1 MEHESWKEFVSD
13 LRLGLLSRF
22 EKGERHEE
30 SSSYSFAAEVEP
42 VSSVQPQGPVLVPP
56 GTAPFPQPVSASEQQ
71 LAAQVV
77 QVQSQQISELVQLLS
92 RASEKCRPHRLQEE
106 LQRVPHPLQVESSAD
121 GGRHRG
127 VRHNKA
133 ENYLAKIPNLNHEKM
148 GTRAGGIATWAEYDT
163 TLSAQQA
170 IQGYRMPDP

>member
-56 GTAPFPQPVSASEQQ
+56 GTAPFPQPQ
-71 LAAQVV
+71 LV
-77 QVQSQQISELVQLLS
+77 LLS
-92 RASEKCRPHRLQEE
+92 SSLQLRLCRYSRNRFRSWCSCCQEPRRNAGRIACKRSFSECRTRCKW
-106 LQRVPHPLQVESSAD
+106 RVQPMEVDTEVFAT
-121 GGRHRG
+121 
-127 VRHNKA
+127 
-133 ENYLAKIPNLNHEKM
+133 
-148 GTRAGGIATWAEYDT
+148 TRPRTTWPR
-163 TLSAQQA
+163 SP
-170 IQGYRMPDP
+170 I